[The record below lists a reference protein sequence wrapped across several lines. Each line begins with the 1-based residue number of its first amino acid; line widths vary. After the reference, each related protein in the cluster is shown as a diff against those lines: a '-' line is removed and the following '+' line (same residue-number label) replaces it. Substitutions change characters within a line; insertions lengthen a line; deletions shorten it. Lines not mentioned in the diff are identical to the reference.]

1 MNILLFI
8 FAILPEILAAPLAS
22 NSLILSRMPVAPAPP
37 NYQAAVLEEWI
48 PSGTTYSISQNWTT
62 GCTNLPTDGKLQPD
76 WFYGFNAWML
86 CRALPPGSS
95 TSVRP
100 ANTVVGRLSEA
111 GVWSQVSNLGSTFV
125 NGSSLHSLVMPALD
139 LAYIIGGGVP
149 PQPNYLTIAII
160 STAQILG
167 TINSTNN
174 MFETVLYNNS
184 VVVLANPP
192 PPVSGGGTTAPAVI
206 TNSIDL
212 SNIDAI
218 YPKPTGWS
226 IVNALSIPETQQV
239 VWFMISSPKPSI
251 VRFNISAPLLNE
263 TFGPPPKAGAG
274 AIQFTLLSGRY
285 EQAGFTVYLGN
296 GSHIVSNTIVG
307 LRTKAGYKIIA
318 HAPPGWNYN
327 SMIARYLIS
336 PSSPTPVA
344 TATITASSTVSITPS
359 VSLSGTPGSSVS
371 PTVSVTPGSSVSP
384 TVSVTPGSSVSPTVS
399 LTPSVSVS
407 PTVSTTPGSSLSPTV
422 SLTPSTSVSST
433 VSVTAT
439 ISTTPTPSV
448 TQTPSQTPT
457 QTPSQTPSQT
467 STQTPSQTPS
477 QTSTSSTTPTASI
490 TPTPTPTTTH
500 TLSIT
505 STPTPTSTIS
515 SSGTPTPSIL
525 PLENA
530 LSASQSGNSPSS
542 PNSIVGIAIGSCFV
556 GMALVGLY
564 ITFRRKNKRRSMPV
578 SNWGPHGKIH
588 ANRITGPTT
597 EISHNPSM
605 QQWRQSSN
613 PSLTQAPSFR
623 KIEPVHTKKTFEP
636 VIIN

>member
-22 NSLILSRMPVAPAPP
+22 NSLLLSRMPVAPAPP

-62 GCTNLPTDGKLQPD
+62 GCTNLPTDGKLQPSLPYLTD
-76 WFYGFNAWML
+76 AYVL
-86 CRALPPGSS
+86 CRNLMPGAS
-95 TSVRP
+95 P
-100 ANTVVGRLSEA
+100 AVQPAPIVLGHLNESGI
-111 GVWSQVSNLGSTFV
+111 WSHVPYDFGAVFP
-125 NGSSLHSLVMPALD
+125 NGTALHSNMVVISPSASLI
-139 LAYIIGGGVP
+139 YILGGGTLT
-149 PQPNYLTIAII
+149 QPNHMTGFMLNNPGYNM
-160 STAQILG
+160 G
-167 TINSTNN
+167 TYQTTSN
-174 MFETVLYNNS
+174 MFEFVLYNNS
-184 VVVLANPP
+184 LNILANPP
-192 PPVSGGGTTAPAVI
+192 ANGGSGTAAPAVI
-206 TNSIDL
+206 TNTIALGQGIPVPIS
-212 SNIDAI
+212 
-218 YPKPTGWS
+218 TGWS

-251 VRFNISAPLLNE
+251 VRFNLSAPLLNE

-296 GSHIVSNTIVG
+296 GSHIVSNTIIG
-307 LRTKAGYKIIA
+307 LRTKAGYKIVA

-327 SMIARYLIS
+327 SMIARYPIS
-336 PSSPTPVA
+336 TPSPTPVA
-344 TATITASSTVSITPS
+344 TVSPVASITPS
-359 VSLSGTPGSSVS
+359 VSLSSTPGSTVS
-371 PTVSVTPGSSVSP
+371 PTVSDTPVVSVSPTISLIPSASLSPTVSTTPGSSASP
-384 TVSVTPGSSVSPTVS
+384 SISDTPGSSVSPTVS
-399 LTPSVSVS
+399 LTPS
-407 PTVSTTPGSSLSPTV
+407 
-422 SLTPSTSVSST
+422 TSISST
-433 VSVTAT
+433 VSVTAA

-448 TQTPSQTPT
+448 TQTPTQTPSQTPTQTPSQTPT

-467 STQTPSQTPS
+467 A
-477 QTSTSSTTPTASI
+477 TSSTTPTASI

-530 LSASQSGNSPSS
+530 LSASQTGNSPSS

-564 ITFRRKNKRRSMPV
+564 ITFRRQNKRRSMPV
-578 SNWGPHGKIH
+578 SNWAPHPKMH
-588 ANRITGPTT
+588 ANRMTGPTT

-623 KIEPVHTKKTFEP
+623 RLEPVHTKKTFEP